1 MEEKFLS
8 VFIKVGG
15 MGMLGGALFQALF
28 EQNAWRKEVAWK
40 MGILAPP
47 VYGMRMDYCARL
59 VGLS

>member
-8 VFIKVGG
+8 VFKKVGG

-40 MGILAPP
+40 DGYSCTSC
-47 VYGMRMDYCARL
+47 VRDEN
-59 VGLS
+59 GLLCKAGRS